1 MGVSLVFY
9 AASHEEH
16 MIDDC
21 YNCYITKNN
30 SVYFVDDAS
39 HPYKIEIA
47 DYISFTVLSQF
58 YAKDKNNIYFFEDIL
73 ENVDKDTFSALSGFY
88 AKDDKHIYFGDK
100 IFQNVDFD
108 SFKALN
114 IFYAKDKNSVYI
126 YNKKLKVQLRKVFT
140 LFPVYMPKT
149 QIMCILKELLLIKQM
164 LQALKHWIFHMQR
177 IKKMCTI

>member
-1 MGVSLVFY
+1 MTERPKAISGIFKKNLLKRCTVKKLCLLIFMGVSLVFY

-58 YAKDKNNIYFFEDIL
+58 YAKDKNHVYFFGDIL
-73 ENVDKDTFSALSGFY
+73 ENVDKDTFAVLSGFY
-88 AKDDKHIYFGDK
+88 AKDNKHIYFGDR
-100 IFQNVDFD
+100 IFQNIDFA

-114 IFYAKDKNSVYI
+114 NFYAKDKNSVY
-126 YNKKLKVQLRKVFT
+126 LSGEKVKNAN
-140 LFPVYMPKT
+140 PKT
-149 QIMCILKELLLIKQM
+149 
-164 LQALKHWIFHMQR
+164 FD
-177 IKKMCTI
+177 IKKIK

>member
-1 MGVSLVFY
+1 MTERPEAISGIFKKNLLKRCTVKKLCLLIFMGVSLVFY

-58 YAKDKNNIYFFEDIL
+58 YAKDKNNIYFF
-73 ENVDKDTFSALSGFY
+73 
-88 AKDDKHIYFGDK
+88 
-100 IFQNVDFD
+100 
-108 SFKALN
+108 
-114 IFYAKDKNSVYI
+114 
-126 YNKKLKVQLRKVFT
+126 
-140 LFPVYMPKT
+140 
-149 QIMCILKELLLIKQM
+149 
-164 LQALKHWIFHMQR
+164 
-177 IKKMCTI
+177 